1 MRTLGPSLERIK
13 KTRWF
18 EYFLYVLILGG
29 IIIGAITNLLQK
41 SASNTNQII
50 QTTIV
55 GYMTAIVG
63 LLFLMPVSIKFYNM
77 KLGEVN
83 QPISIISNYILYSL
97 PSVITIGILLY
108 ICVVLLIYRDQIIGG
123 RVANEYYIYSTAAN
137 VLLGIQSIILIYHLY
152 KQMLSIHNGKPL
164 SFSTTS
170 SYSIYLLGVL
180 NIILVGISQVIL
192 KFFSTDG

>member
-1 MRTLGPSLERIK
+1 MRTLGPSLDRIK

-63 LLFLMPVSIKFYNM
+63 LLFLMPVSIKFYN
-77 KLGEVN
+77 
-83 QPISIISNYILYSL
+83 
-97 PSVITIGILLY
+97 TIYKYYFIKGY
-108 ICVVLLIYRDQIIGG
+108 
-123 RVANEYYIYSTAAN
+123 AN
-137 VLLGIQSIILIYHLY
+137 
-152 KQMLSIHNGKPL
+152 
-164 SFSTTS
+164 
-170 SYSIYLLGVL
+170 
-180 NIILVGISQVIL
+180 
-192 KFFSTDG
+192 

>member
-1 MRTLGPSLERIK
+1 MRTLGPSLESIK

-18 EYFLYVLILGG
+18 EYFLYVLILCG
-29 IIIGAITNLLQK
+29 IIIGTITNSLQK
-41 SASNTNQII
+41 SASNTNQIL

-55 GYMTAIVG
+55 GFMTAIIG
-63 LLFLMPVSIKFYNM
+63 LLFLMAVSIKFHNM

-83 QPISIISNYILYSL
+83 QPIRILSSYIMYSL

-123 RVANEYYIYSTAAN
+123 RVADEYYTYSTTAN
-137 VLLGIQSIILIYHLY
+137 VLLGIQSMILIYHLY
-152 KQMLSIHNGKPL
+152 KQMLSIHNGK
-164 SFSTTS
+164 SINFSTTT